1 MCTTP
6 PITPGPL
13 VDHVEASKAN
23 ARALGYGGIDFTQR
37 LDGTWVATAPKGE
50 RYGAALPMGIGPT
63 REEAAA
69 SLLRMLRPRP

>member
-1 MCTTP
+1 MPSTP
-6 PITPGPL
+6 EPF
-13 VDHVEASKAN
+13 VDQLEVAEAS
-23 ARALGYGGIDFTQR
+23 ARALGCGGIDFTRR

-50 RYGAALPMGIGPT
+50 QYGAALPMGIGPT